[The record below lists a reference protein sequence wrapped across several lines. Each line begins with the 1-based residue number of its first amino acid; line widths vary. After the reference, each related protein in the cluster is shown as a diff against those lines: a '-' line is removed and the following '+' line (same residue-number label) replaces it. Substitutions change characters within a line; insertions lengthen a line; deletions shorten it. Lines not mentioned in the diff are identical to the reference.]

1 MYTKWGGFLTD
12 IDKFDPLFFKIS
24 PKEAERMD
32 PQERLFLETAYAALE
47 DPQGPHKR
55 FPETVSPAGPCA
67 PLLSGRF

>member
-47 DPQGPHKR
+47 D
-55 FPETVSPAGPCA
+55 AGYTPDSLCA
-67 PLLSGRF
+67 E